1 MGLSIRTKIV
11 LISSTILFIALG
23 AATTLNS
30 MFFAKEHTKALQSEA
45 FAIAKTLKFQLDRLL
60 ALNIALNELVGF
72 EEQCLDLI
80 NKHRDI
86 SYAMVVDPN
95 GKILFHND
103 ASQHNQVLLDSN
115 ILKGIKSQKN
125 VLQMCS
131 MEEDKHYDFF
141 IPVFGSHGEHIA
153 AVRIG
158 FPITIISQKTRA
170 MIAYSVGFAILFL
183 CLGITLLITALNV
196 WVTKPLGKLIAVIQG
211 VRQKGTAS
219 SELVEIDSEDE
230 LGTLASAFNQML
242 FQIRKYNQEIKSYT
256 QKLEIK
262 VQERTVALEKIN
274 KRLKKD
280 ITKREQAEKELKRAY
295 QELKRTQSQLIQS
308 SKLASIGEL
317 ASGVAHEL
325 NQPLMV
331 IRSTAQFFQRELQKD
346 GLSIDELLSHLNPIE
361 KNTKRM
367 MNIINHLRTFSRQ
380 SQLKFSRVNI
390 NKIMENCFLL
400 IGEQIRLRNIE
411 VKKDLASNLPEIQGD
426 ANQLEQVFLNLL
438 TNARDA
444 ITLKAESEV
453 AKADLKGRI
462 KIITRIRNSTSDPEG
477 PTPRGEFGL
486 RNETNE
492 ESKSTINNQ
501 QSQNFV
507 EILIRDNGGGIAAE
521 SMEKIFDP
529 FFTTKEPGKGTGL
542 GLSISYGIIKDHGGE
557 IGVDETNSEG
567 TVLKVRLP
575 IED

>member
-1 MGLSIRTKIV
+1 MGLSIRNKII
-11 LISSTILFIALG
+11 LISSAILFIALG

-72 EEQCLDLI
+72 EEQCLEII

-103 ASQHNQVLLDSN
+103 PSQHNQMLSDFD
-115 ILKGIKSQKN
+115 ILKAIKSQKN

-153 AVRIG
+153 VVRIG
-158 FPITIISQKTRA
+158 FPITLISQKTGA
-170 MIAYSVGFAILFL
+170 MIAYSVGFAIFFL

-211 VRQKGTAS
+211 IRQKGTDS
-219 SELVEIDSEDE
+219 SELVEVDSEDE
-230 LGTLASAFNQML
+230 LGTLASAFNQMI
-242 FQIRKYNQEIKSYT
+242 FQIRKYNKEIKSYT

-262 VQERTVALEKIN
+262 VQERTVALEKAN

-295 QELKRTQSQLIQS
+295 QELKLTQSQLIQS

-331 IRSTAQFFQRELQKD
+331 IRSTVQFFRRELQKD

-380 SQLKFSRVNI
+380 SQREFSSVDI
-390 NKIMENCFLL
+390 NKVIGNCFLMV
-400 IGEQIRLRNIE
+400 GEQIRMRNIE
-411 VKKDLASNLPEIQGD
+411 LGTDLDMDLPTIQGD
-426 ANQLEQVFLNLL
+426 ANQLEQVILNLI

-444 ITLKAESEV
+444 IMPKAGDRIGNS
-453 AKADLKGRI
+453 KLTGRI
-462 KIITRIRNSTSDPEG
+462 EILTRMA
-477 PTPRGEFGL
+477 
-486 RNETNE
+486 
-492 ESKSTINNQ
+492 NNDQ
-501 QSQNFV
+501 KKGV
-507 EILIRDNGGGIAAE
+507 EILIQDNGGGIWGE
-521 SMEKIFDP
+521 HLEKIFDP
-529 FFTTKEPGKGTGL
+529 FFTTKEVGKGTGL
-542 GLSISYGIIKDHGGE
+542 GLSICYGIIQDHKGE
-557 IGVDETNSEG
+557 IEVAETGPAG
-567 TVLKVRLP
+567 TTFRVMLP
-575 IED
+575 IDDCRSQA